1 MDILAKYAKIA
12 QNNNMVPIVEPE
24 ALINGVHDIHRAH
37 EVSTACLSVLF
48 EELEKKNVLIE
59 GCILKPSMVTP
70 GMHSEHT
77 STVEEVARMTIDCL
91 KNNVPDSLPGITFLS
106 GGQTELEAT
115 EHLNAMNQI
124 GGFQWKLSFSYGRAL
139 QQSALKAWQG
149 LSSNKEAAQQAFS
162 HRAKMNKL
170 AALGQWNKELE
181 TK

>member
-1 MDILAKYAKIA
+1 
-12 QNNNMVPIVEPE
+12 
-24 ALINGVHDIHRAH
+24 
-37 EVSTACLSVLF
+37 
-48 EELEKKNVLIE
+48 
-59 GCILKPSMVTP
+59 
-70 GMHSEHT
+70 
-77 STVEEVARMTIDCL
+77 
-91 KNNVPDSLPGITFLS
+91 
-106 GGQTELEAT
+106 
-115 EHLNAMNQI
+115 MNQI